1 MNTNNVYVAG
11 INRLISYK
19 VSGDCL
25 YNYRIKFD
33 SEFTRITI
41 VYQKSDG
48 RFYDLLCKKYLNS
61 SFDWDSEKGEEIV
74 NVSYLT
80 PFNEVV
86 CQTKENLSKRKIK
99 KLYAEHI
106 SNCKKR

>member
-33 SEFTRITI
+33 SEFARITI
-41 VYQKSDG
+41 VYQKQDG

-61 SFDWDSEKGEEIV
+61 SFDWTSEKGEEIV
-74 NVSYLT
+74 NVNYLA

-86 CQTKENLSKRKIK
+86 FQTKENLSKRKIK
-99 KLYAEHI
+99 KLYMDHL
-106 SNCKKR
+106 NTLK